1 MSEFAILKRAN
12 VVRSL
17 TNPRTVFDE
26 KYLAELAAS
35 IKAHGVVQPL
45 LVRPLP
51 GHRVGDTPRNVTH
64 EIVCGECRD
73 RGCEIAGLDEM
84 PVMIRDLSDGEVLR
98 IQLVENLKR
107 KDLSELEEAV
117 GYQTLMEKA
126 GITADAVA
134 VEIGRSRAYV
144 YGRIKLLDLCPEGR
158 ASLRA
163 GTIDASRA
171 QLLARIPDHKL
182 QLKALEEVT
191 RKDYN
196 GDLQW
201 GYREAAAHVQRNYM
215 LRLDTARFKIT
226 DVTLVPDA
234 GSCKTCPK
242 RTGANPDIFAD
253 VDSADVCTDPACFHS
268 KEEAF
273 NILQLAAA
281 HERGQEII
289 TGREAK
295 ALIPNS
301 YGGVDGYL
309 RLDDSRD
316 SPTKQPLR
324 KLIGKQMEQD
334 GVQATLIANP
344 HKEGDLIA
352 VLPADKV
359 AELLKAKGHQEA
371 SERIT
376 KDLQRES
383 ESEANAAKA
392 KAKNDYEQLWRDIM
406 LQLTWKAIQSE
417 NAGSV
422 WPELDRYQALRYA
435 KGFNQDKA
443 KIACKY
449 LNLGKVAPSA
459 GLQDHIKETDDPQRV
474 LLLLIMLSEVEYR
487 HWLEADQSNQGLFL
501 IADQYGVTEDAAK
514 KEAKKATKDKISPPK
529 KGDLPQTPLAQP
541 VVGLGDAKAGAR
553 PGAARK
559 SKLSAKDAITG
570 IAAAMQGQDQVPSAP
585 EGAVAAP
592 TEPAGSESWPG
603 GINPQAAWPFPSD
616 HLAKVAA
623 ARAKTLATTKVHVEP
638 FEIGQVVL
646 VTTDTD
652 KLGMI
657 ARKWSGKHGT
667 ITKREPGGGYWDV
680 TFKGRGG
687 GVSTFAEDQL
697 EVMP

>member
-1 MSEFAILKRAN
+1 MSEFAILKRDN

-51 GHRVGDTPRNVTH
+51 GHRVADTPRNVTH

-73 RGCEIAGLDEM
+73 RGCEIAGLDEI

-117 GYQTLMEKA
+117 GYQTLMEKD

-134 VEIGRSRAYV
+134 LEIGRSRAYV

-158 ASLRA
+158 TALRS

-182 QLKALEEVT
+182 QLKALDEVT

-273 NILQLAAA
+273 NNLQLAAA

-334 GVQATLIANP
+334 GIQPTLIANP

-383 ESEANAAKA
+383 EFEANAAKA
-392 KAKNDYEQLWRDIM
+392 KNEYEQLWRDIM

-443 KIACKY
+443 KIACKH
-449 LNLGKVAPSA
+449 LDLGKVAPSA

-553 PGAARK
+553 PGTARK
-559 SKLSAKDAITG
+559 PKLSAKDAITG

-585 EGAVAAP
+585 EGAVASP
-592 TEPAGSESWPG
+592 E
-603 GINPQAAWPFPSD
+603 
-616 HLAKVAA
+616 VAA
-623 ARAKTLATTKVHVEP
+623 GDEPLRSTAHGVGRKVRVTSNTDNLQAKKIKYA
-638 FEIGQVVL
+638 
-646 VTTDTD
+646 
-652 KLGMI
+652 
-657 ARKWSGKHGT
+657 GKDGT
-667 ITKREPGGGYWDV
+667 ITEKQGDASWWV
-680 TFKGRGG
+680 TFKGRTGG
-687 GVSTFAEDQL
+687 LACFDTSEI
-697 EVMP
+697 EVQA

>member
-26 KYLAELAAS
+26 KYLAELGAS

-51 GHRVGDTPRNVTH
+51 GYRVADTPRNVTH

-126 GITADAVA
+126 GITAEAVA
-134 VEIGRSRAYV
+134 EEIGRSRAYV

-191 RKDYN
+191 RKDYS

-253 VDSADVCTDPACFHS
+253 VDSADVCTDPPCFHS

-273 NILQLAAA
+273 NTQQLAAA
-281 HERGQEII
+281 HQRGQEVI

-295 ALIPNS
+295 ALIPTS

-316 SPTKQPLR
+316 SPTSKPLR

-334 GVQATLIANP
+334 GIQPTLIANP

-352 VLPADKV
+352 VLPAEKV

-371 SERIT
+371 AERVT
-376 KDLQRES
+376 KNLTRES
-383 ESEANAAKA
+383 ELEELAAETKA
-392 KAKNDYEQLWRDIM
+392 KQDYEQLWRNIM
-406 LQLTWKAIQSE
+406 LERTSDAIAKEGSTMWLELTRFIAK
-417 NAGSV
+417 
-422 WPELDRYQALRYA
+422 RYA
-435 KGFNQDKA
+435 KACNTDRA
-443 KIACKY
+443 KIACKH
-449 LNLGKVAPSA
+449 LNLGKVAPVA
-459 GLQDHIKETDDPQRV
+459 GLLQHVDETDDPQGV
-474 LLLLIMLSEVEYR
+474 LLYLIMLSDVEYR
-487 HWLEADQSNQGLFL
+487 SWLPPDESNQGLFL
-501 IADQYGVTEDAAK
+501 IADEYGVTEVDAK
-514 KEAKKATKDKISPPK
+514 KEAKKAIKDKVSPPK
-529 KGDLPQTPLAQP
+529 KGNLPLTPLAQP
-541 VVGLGDAKAGAR
+541 VAGLSDAKAGGK
-553 PGAARK
+553 PGVARK
-559 SKLSAKDAITG
+559 SKISAKDAITG
-570 IAAAMQGQDQVPSAP
+570 IAEAMQGQERATTASP
-585 EGAVAAP
+585 ETP
-592 TEPAGSESWPG
+592 GSEVTLAQTSALG
-603 GINPQAAWPFPSD
+603 GGLHPQAAWPFPIDDTAASAVRF
-616 HLAKVAA
+616 AKDP
-623 ARAKTLATTKVHVEP
+623 ATSKPYVEP

-652 KLGMI
+652 KLGLI
-657 ARKWSGKHGT
+657 ARKWSGRHGS

-687 GVSTFAEDQL
+687 GVATFAEDQL
-697 EVMP
+697 EAMP

>member
-1 MSEFAILKRAN
+1 MSEFAILKRIN

-35 IKAHGVVQPL
+35 IKSHGVVQPL

-51 GHRVGDTPRNVTH
+51 GHRLADTPRNVTH

-117 GYQTLMEKA
+117 GYQTLMDKA

-158 ASLRA
+158 TALRA

-182 QLKALEEVT
+182 QIKALDEIT

-196 GDLQW
+196 GDLSW
-201 GYREAAAHVQRNYM
+201 GYREAAAHVQRTYM
-215 LRLDTARFKIT
+215 LRLDAARFKIT

-253 VDSADVCTDPACFHS
+253 VDSADVCTDPPCFHA
-268 KEEAF
+268 KEDAF
-273 NILQLAAA
+273 NTQQLAAA
-281 HERGQEII
+281 HERGQEVI

-295 ALIPNS
+295 ALIPNH

-309 RLDDSRD
+309 RLDDARD
-316 SPTKQPLR
+316 SPTSKPLR

-344 HKEGDLIA
+344 HKDGDLIA
-352 VLPADKV
+352 VLPAEKV

-371 SERIT
+371 AERVT
-376 KDLQRES
+376 KDLTRES
-383 ESEANAAKA
+383 ERDAEAAEA
-392 KAKNDYEQLWRDIM
+392 KAKNDFEQLWRDIM
-406 LQLTWKAIQSE
+406 LQRASDAIAKEGGTMWLELTRFI
-417 NAGSV
+417 
-422 WPELDRYQALRYA
+422 ALRYA
-435 KGFNQDKA
+435 KACNTERA
-443 KIACKY
+443 KIACKHM
-449 LNLGKVAPSA
+449 NLGKVAPVA
-459 GLQDHIKETDDPQRV
+459 GLLQHVEETDDPQGV
-474 LLLLIMLSEVEYR
+474 LLYLIMLSEVEYR
-487 HWLEADQSNQGLFL
+487 HWLPADESNQGLFL
-501 IADQYGVTEDAAK
+501 IADEYGVTEDDVK
-514 KEAKKATKDKISPPK
+514 KEAKKVTKDKISPPK
-529 KGDLPQTPLAQP
+529 KGDLPQPPLAQP
-541 VVGLGDAKAGAR
+541 VVGLGDAKAGAK
-553 PGAARK
+553 PASARK
-559 SKLSAKDAITG
+559 PKLSAKDAISG
-570 IAAAMQGQDQVPSAP
+570 IAAAMQGQEQEPSAP

-592 TEPAGSESWPG
+592 VESAVKESSLLG
-603 GINPQAAWPFPSD
+603 AF
-616 HLAKVAA
+616 KV
-623 ARAKTLATTKVHVEP
+623 
-638 FEIGQVVL
+638 GQLVR
-646 VTTDTD
+646 VTTSDEKLRFKHAKFAGKTGHITGLD
-652 KLGMI
+652 IGGKELDVKLG
-657 ARKWSGKHGT
+657 RVT
-667 ITKREPGGGYWDV
+667 RCFEPG
-680 TFKGRGG
+680 
-687 GVSTFAEDQL
+687 EL
-697 EVMP
+697 EAAQ

>member
-17 TNPRTVFDE
+17 TNPRTIFDAAYI
-26 KYLAELAAS
+26 KELAAS

-51 GHRVGDTPRNVTH
+51 GHRVPDTPSNVTH

-73 RGCEIAGLDEM
+73 RGCEEAGLEEI

-126 GITADAVA
+126 GIGAEAVA
-134 VEIGRSRAYV
+134 EEIGRSRAYV
-144 YGRIKLLDLCPEGR
+144 YGRLKLLDLCPEGR
-158 ASLRA
+158 TALRA

-196 GDLQW
+196 GDLAW

-215 LRLDTARFKIT
+215 LRLDAARFKIT

-253 VDSADVCTDPACFHS
+253 VDSADVCTDPPCFHA

-273 NILQLAAA
+273 NNLRLAEA
-281 HERGQEII
+281 HARGQEII

-295 ALIPNS
+295 ALIPHS
-301 YGGVDGYL
+301 WGSVDGYL
-309 RLDDSRD
+309 RLDDTRD
-316 SPTKQPLR
+316 SPTSKPLR

-352 VLPADKV
+352 VLPKDKV
-359 AELLKAKGHQEA
+359 AELLKAKGHTEA
-371 SERIT
+371 AETIA
-376 KDLQRES
+376 KAAQRETDH
-383 ESEANAAKA
+383 EAEAAKA
-392 KAKNDYEQLWRDIM
+392 KAKNDYEQLWRDTM
-406 LQLTWKAIQSE
+406 LLRTWEAIQKDTATSE
-417 NAGSV
+417 
-422 WPELDRYQALRYA
+422 WPELDRYQAMRYA

-443 KIACKY
+443 KIACKH
-449 LNLGKVAPSA
+449 LGLGKVAPAA
-459 GLQDHIKETDDPQRV
+459 GLQDHIEETDHPQRV
-474 LLLLIMLSEVEYR
+474 LLLLIMMSEVEYR
-487 HWLEADQSNQGLFL
+487 HWLPIDEANLGLFL
-501 IADQYGVTEDAAK
+501 IADQYGISEEVVK

-529 KGDLPQTPLAQP
+529 KGDLPHSPLAQP
-541 VVGLGDAKAGAR
+541 VVGLGDAKEGLKSV
-553 PGAARK
+553 AARK
-559 SKLSAKDAITG
+559 QKLSAKDAISG
-570 IAAAMQGQDQVPSAP
+570 IAAAMQGQEQVPSAP

-592 TEPAGSESWPG
+592 DVSADEKPLQSNAHGVGKKVRVTSNTDNLQAKKVKYAGKE
-603 GINPQAAWPFPSD
+603 
-616 HLAKVAA
+616 
-623 ARAKTLATTKVHVEP
+623 
-638 FEIGQVVL
+638 
-646 VTTDTD
+646 
-652 KLGMI
+652 
-657 ARKWSGKHGT
+657 GT
-667 ITKREPGGGYWDV
+667 ITEKQGDASWWV
-680 TFKGRGG
+680 TFKGRTGG
-687 GVSTFAEDQL
+687 LACFDVSEI
-697 EVMP
+697 EVRA